1 MSNKIFPVVIALWFH
16 LFPFRTEKLS
26 TVAPMVLHTRGRV
39 GRRHFHE
46 SSEFDKNSELFF
58 LFCLRERWAQSRR
71 WSCLSSPFGVGELLF
86 EDSVLC
92 TFCYFYVV
100 TVQEVLCPFFTNTH
114 VVNAV
119 ILHTL
124 SFHGHSL
131 PDFPCRLM
139 AVGQRGQACM
149 HHEWI
154 PNFFP
159 TQF

>member
-1 MSNKIFPVVIALWFH
+1 MKNK
-16 LFPFRTEKLS
+16 
-26 TVAPMVLHTRGRV
+26 
-39 GRRHFHE
+39 
-46 SSEFDKNSELFF
+46 
-58 LFCLRERWAQSRR
+58 
-71 WSCLSSPFGVGELLF
+71 LLF
-86 EDSVLC
+86 
-92 TFCYFYVV
+92 FYVV
-100 TVQEVLCPFFTNTH
+100 TVQEVLCPFFTNAH

-124 SFHGHSL
+124 SFHGYSL

-154 PNFFP
+154 PNYFP